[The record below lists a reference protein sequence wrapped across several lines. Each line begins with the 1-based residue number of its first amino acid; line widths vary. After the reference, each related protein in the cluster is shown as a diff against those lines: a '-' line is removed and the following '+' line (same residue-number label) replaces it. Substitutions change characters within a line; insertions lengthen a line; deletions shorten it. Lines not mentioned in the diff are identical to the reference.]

1 MRAAP
6 DPATLDAKF
15 FALADTTRRS
25 LLEQLSR
32 GPSSV
37 SDLAGPI
44 ATTLPT
50 VLKHLGILE
59 SGGLVQSEKSGRVRT
74 FRLAPGAFDDL
85 ERWVR
90 ERKRHWEQAF
100 DRLAGYLDDT
110 APAPPARRRRQPTKG
125 RT

>member
-1 MRAAP
+1 MHTAT
-6 DPATLDAKF
+6 DPAVLDAKF
-15 FALADTTRRS
+15 FALADTTRRG
-25 LLEQLSR
+25 LVERLSR

-37 SDLAGPI
+37 KALAEPI
-44 ATTLPT
+44 AMTLPT

-85 ERWVR
+85 ERWVG

-100 DRLAGYLDDT
+100 DRLADYLDET
-110 APAPPARRRRQPTKG
+110 PPPPPRRKTTTRG
-125 RT
+125 RA